1 MKIKKLVS
9 TDTVFN
15 VGDVQC
21 RLWNGETDRGIRVQ
35 VVVQSIRPLDD
46 RVQEFVAE
54 ANGSLVRSTAPLGQL
69 AWGDG

>member
-1 MKIKKLVS
+1 MKIKQLVS

-21 RLWNGETDRGIRVQ
+21 RLWNGETHGGIRVQ

-46 RVQEFVAE
+46 RVHDFVAE
-54 ANGSLVRSTAPLGQL
+54 SEGSLELSTVPLRQL